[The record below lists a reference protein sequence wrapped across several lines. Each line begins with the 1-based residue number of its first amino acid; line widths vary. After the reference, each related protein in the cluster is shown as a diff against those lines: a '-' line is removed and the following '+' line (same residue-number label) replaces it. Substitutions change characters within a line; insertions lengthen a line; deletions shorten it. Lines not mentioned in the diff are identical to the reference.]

1 MPPKEKKSAL
11 EKIKIAAN
19 KAMNSS
25 VVKRWQASVNNF
37 VGFTFKFGKLAG
49 VITWMAISTLLVTA
63 LPLFLEMDR
72 EQAAIEAEKKQIA
85 KLRQRGYTSQQISML
100 QAQTTIPM

>member
-1 MPPKEKKSAL
+1 M
-11 EKIKIAAN
+11 
-19 KAMNSS
+19 
-25 VVKRWQASVNNF
+25 Q
-37 VGFTFKFGKLAG
+37 FGKLAG

-63 LPLFLEMDR
+63 LPLFLEVVVLSRSKQQMDR

-100 QAQTTIPM
+100 QAQTTIPMQ

>member
-1 MPPKEKKSAL
+1 
-11 EKIKIAAN
+11 
-19 KAMNSS
+19 MNSAFVRRCQTS
-25 VVKRWQASVNNF
+25 INSFVN
-37 VGFTFKFGKLAG
+37 FTFNFGKVAG

-72 EQAAIEAEKKQIA
+72 EQASIEAEKRQIA

-100 QAQTTIPM
+100 QAQTTIPMQ